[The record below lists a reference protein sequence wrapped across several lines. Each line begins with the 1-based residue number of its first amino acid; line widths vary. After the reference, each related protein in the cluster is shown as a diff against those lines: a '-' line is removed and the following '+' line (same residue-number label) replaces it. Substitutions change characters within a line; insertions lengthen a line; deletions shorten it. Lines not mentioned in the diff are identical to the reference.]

1 MENSE
6 RIRHHFL
13 CACLTAWLAIGLADE
28 GLASVEVRGVV
39 KNAGIPSDRRTSL
52 FSPSGTNPVDLCE
65 GGQRFVVSQLPGSI
79 ITITGIMKPIP
90 KKTEKCLF
98 AESVKIHEI
107 ANGRP
112 AIIGTLK
119 KIDKDTY
126 AVVAGDSRTWKLS
139 SLAPGVKALLGREV
153 ISDLVTDSASRGET
167 RWLVV
172 RIFAKPG

>member
-1 MENSE
+1 MEHS
-6 RIRHHFL
+6 RRVGHFFL
-13 CACLTAWLAIGLADE
+13 WTFLAAWLAIGLADE
-28 GLASVEVRGVV
+28 GLADVDVRGVV
-39 KNAGIPSDRRTSL
+39 KNAGAPSDRRTSL
-52 FSPSGTNPVDLCE
+52 FLQSGTNTIHLCE
-65 GGQRFVVSQLPGSI
+65 GGQRFAVAQLPGAI
-79 ITITGIMKPIP
+79 ITVTGIMKPIP

-98 AESVKIHEI
+98 AQSFKIHEI

-126 AVVAGDSRTWKLS
+126 AVVAEDNRSWKLS
-139 SLAPGVKALLGREV
+139 SLAPGVKALLGRDV

-172 RIFAKPG
+172 RIFAKP

>member
-1 MENSE
+1 
-6 RIRHHFL
+6 
-13 CACLTAWLAIGLADE
+13 
-28 GLASVEVRGVV
+28 
-39 KNAGIPSDRRTSL
+39 
-52 FSPSGTNPVDLCE
+52 
-65 GGQRFVVSQLPGSI
+65 
-79 ITITGIMKPIP
+79 MKPLP

-98 AESVKIHEI
+98 GQWFKIHEI

-126 AVVAGDSRTWKLS
+126 AVVGEDNRSWKLS
-139 SLAPGVKALLGREV
+139 SLAPGVKGLLGRDV

-172 RIFAKPG
+172 RIFAKP